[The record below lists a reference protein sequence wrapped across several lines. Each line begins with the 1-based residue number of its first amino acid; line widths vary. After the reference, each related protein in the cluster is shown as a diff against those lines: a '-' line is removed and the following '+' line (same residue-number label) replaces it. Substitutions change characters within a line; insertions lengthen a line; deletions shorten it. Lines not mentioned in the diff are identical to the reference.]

1 MDVLRRV
8 ADARAFRASVP
19 GSLGFVPTLGAL
31 HAGHGSLVERAVRER
46 AAAIASLFVNPTQF
60 GPGEDL
66 AAYPRREAEDLA
78 FLERLGCSAVFV
90 PSVEEMYPPGDDT
103 RVQPGAIAARLEGA
117 ARPGHLTGVATVVTK
132 LFAVVR
138 PDVAYFGQK
147 DFQQL
152 RVVQALAGD
161 LRLGVRVVGCP
172 TVRDEDGLALSS
184 RNAYLSTDE
193 RRAALALPRG
203 LFAARADWERGERDP
218 KRLADRVRQHAAAL
232 ALEYVSVADPLT
244 LDSVT
249 DFYGVRPESRGSV
262 RFSVPS
268 DATGEVTIAVNAV
281 LEGPAGP
288 IRITR
293 YAVGAPGAQ
302 PRPARQPIVLR
313 PCRLDAPA
321 GSPDRGLTIL
331 CVYAPPTDSGRYSL
345 SVPGISLPVGAAG
358 ARFDVTLTCVRDT
371 QAASASCR

>member
-31 HAGHGSLVERAVRER
+31 HAGHGWLVERAVRER

-152 RVVQALAGD
+152 RVVQALARD

-184 RNAYLSTDE
+184 RNRYLSVTD
-193 RRAALALPRG
+193 RQSALALSRALRG
-203 LFAARADWERGERDP
+203 AEEDWSRGERDP
-218 KRLADRVRQHAAAL
+218 AKLLQRVQRAVAGPGV
-232 ALEYVSVADPLT
+232 ALEYVSVADPIT
-244 LDSVT
+244 LD
-249 DFYGVRPESRGSV
+249 EL
-262 RFSVPS
+262 
-268 DATGEVTIAVNAV
+268 A
-281 LEGPAGP
+281 
-288 IRITR
+288 
-293 YAVGAPGAQ
+293 
-302 PRPARQPIVLR
+302 RPADRALLALAGRLCKTPLIDNVL
-313 PCRLDAPA
+313 L
-321 GSPDRGLTIL
+321 G
-331 CVYAPPTDSGRYSL
+331 
-345 SVPGISLPVGAAG
+345 
-358 ARFDVTLTCVRDT
+358 VTLEEIT
-371 QAASASCR
+371 